1 MQTNPAIL
9 SLLSRSDPKVMSMD
23 SQIRT
28 VSRIYQTSHKTNRKL
43 LHARQ
48 VLMLSSKIPKFGKNQ
63 MIIDSDITNISL
75 QS

>member
-9 SLLSRSDPKVMSMD
+9 SLLSRSDPKVMAMD

-28 VSRIYQTSHKTNRKL
+28 VSRIYQTSHNTNRKL

-48 VLMLSSKIPKFGKNQ
+48 VLMLSSKIPKFGKIQ